1 MSHVPSRDLDR
12 ATPRDPTPEPEPA
25 ADPVSGPAAGA
36 APGPGPGAPPGA
48 ARPAARLVVR
58 LSRDDVGARVTVRH
72 RLPAG
77 ASASLSDV
85 VGVLTA
91 WGDDDVLH
99 VERRDGS
106 TVALSRSDVVA
117 AKVVP
122 AAEPRPAP

>member
-1 MSHVPSRDLDR
+1 MSHVSSRDPDHA
-12 ATPRDPTPEPEPA
+12 ATQDPTAEPEPA
-25 ADPVSGPAAGA
+25 TGPGSRPPAGE
-36 APGPGPGAPPGA
+36 APGPGPRARPGA

-106 TVALSRSDVVA
+106 SLELHRSDVVA

-122 AAEPRPAP
+122 PAEPRPAP